1 MFEFYKRWFHYY
13 KDSAYAPPKT
23 DPALSQRLGENL
35 LDNMVTIR
43 QLYANSEDLVTR
55 GVQVSGLSAQ
65 LLFCEGMVDNQAF
78 AELVA
83 EPLTSLELP
92 DATPAS
98 LQKWLRE
105 ESILAIDQKEFYTFG
120 ELFTFL
126 MSGFVVLLLDGVATG
141 TALGIQGFNFRGVSE
156 PTTEINVR
164 GSKES
169 FVEPVRINLTLIRR
183 RIKSPTMKFESLT
196 VGSKSNTSVYLVYL
210 TDCVSQDLL
219 QEVKNRLAKVKMDV
233 ILSSGYLQPYLDE
246 KTRSIFSGVGIT
258 ERPDTLCAKIREGRI
273 AILVDGTPFALI
285 VPYLF
290 HEHFQSL
297 DDYAQRPYYATFIRW
312 LKYLSFFVSMLLP
325 GLYVAMVSFHPELF
339 PHALL
344 LNVAA
349 SETIT
354 PFPIMLE
361 ALLIHVIYEIMREAG
376 LRLPRPIGHAVGIVG
391 ALVIGDAAVTAGLIG
406 APMVMVVALT
416 AISSFVVPS
425 LYEPV
430 TVLRLAFILVGG
442 MLGLY
447 GITLL
452 LLVVGLNLCAV
463 NPFGIPATSPETPF
477 SLYAMRDVLVRAG
490 WKHLGGENLRV
501 QDLPGSEVPEKRG
514 GAQ

>member
-1 MFEFYKRWFHYY
+1 MFGFYKRWFHYY
-13 KDSAYAPPKT
+13 KDHAYVPPQA
-23 DPALSQRLGENL
+23 DPQMQRQLGKDLLENV
-35 LDNMVTIR
+35 VTVR
-43 QLYANSEDLVTR
+43 QLYSNSEDLVTR
-55 GVQVSGLSAQ
+55 AVQVSGVSAQ

-83 EPLTSLELP
+83 EPLSNLELE
-92 DATPAS
+92 DASAEG
-98 LQKWLRE
+98 LQRWLRE
-105 ESILAIDQKEFYTFG
+105 NAILAIDQKEFYTFG
-120 ELFTFL
+120 ELFSFM
-126 MSGFVVLLLDGVATG
+126 MSGFVILLVDGLSTG
-141 TALGIQGFNFRGVSE
+141 TALGIQGFNFRGVGE

-169 FVEPVRINLTLIRR
+169 FVEPVRINFTLIRR
-183 RIKSPTMKFESLT
+183 RIKSPSMKFESLT
-196 VGSKSNTSVYLVYL
+196 LGSKSNTAVYLVYM
-210 TDCVSQDLL
+210 TDCVSQELL
-219 QEVKNRLAKVKMDV
+219 QEVKRRLSKVKMDV

-246 KTRSIFSGVGIT
+246 KTHSIFSGVGVT

-273 AILVDGTPFALI
+273 AVLVDGTPFALI

-290 HEHFQSL
+290 HENFQSL

-325 GLYVAMVSFHPELF
+325 GVYVAMVSFHPELF

-344 LNVAA
+344 LNVAS

-430 TVLRLAFILVGG
+430 TVLRLAFILAGG
-442 MLGLY
+442 LLGLY

-452 LLVVGLNLCAV
+452 LMLVGLNLCAV

-477 SLYAMRDVLVRAG
+477 SLYSMRDVMVRAG
-490 WKHLGGENLRV
+490 WKHLGKENLRV
-501 QDLPGSEVPEKRG
+501 QDLPGSELPEERG
-514 GAQ
+514 QGQ